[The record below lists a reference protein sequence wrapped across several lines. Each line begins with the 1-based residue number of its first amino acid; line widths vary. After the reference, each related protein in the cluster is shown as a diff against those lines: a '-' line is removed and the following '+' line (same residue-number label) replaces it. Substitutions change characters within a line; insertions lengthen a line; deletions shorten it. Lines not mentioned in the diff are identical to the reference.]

1 MLFGATGAVA
11 GVAAGMDIA
20 VLAGGV
26 ALVLAVNAGWTVV
39 VVCAGGV
46 VAGVELTTCVD
57 GAATGFCW
65 GVGA

>member
-1 MLFGATGAVA
+1 MLFGTTGAVA
-11 GVAAGMDIA
+11 GVAVGMDIA

-26 ALVLAVNAGWTVV
+26 VLVLAVNAGSAAI
-39 VVCAGGV
+39 VVCAGA

-57 GAATGFCW
+57 GAAPGFCW

>member
-1 MLFGATGAVA
+1 MLFGTTGAVA

-26 ALVLAVNAGWTVV
+26 VLVLAVNAGSVV
-39 VVCAGGV
+39 VVAVCAGA

>member
-1 MLFGATGAVA
+1 
-11 GVAAGMDIA
+11 MDIA

-26 ALVLAVNAGWTVV
+26 ALVLAVNAGSAAV